1 MTRKLR
7 IIITWEL
14 DCEPEEYD
22 KALKEHD
29 LPSVIEYAI
38 PDDYNTEMIDDY
50 DLCEELSE
58 THGFLISELQ
68 VVVVND

>member
-7 IIITWEL
+7 INITWEL
-14 DCEPEEYD
+14 DCEPEEYEEEMR
-22 KALKEHD
+22 KFE
-29 LPSVIEYAI
+29 LPFFIEYPI
-38 PDDYNTEMIDDY
+38 PEDFNTEMIDDY